1 MRKYASFKLA
11 FIVLIAVA
19 FQASA
24 WSKKYQEEF
33 HKTYPLTATGRVQLD
48 NINGDVRIQ
57 VWDRNEVQVDAIKY
71 ASSQEAL
78 EDIEIVINS
87 ESNEIQIK
95 TDYPDSKWFG
105 NNDNTSVDYTIS
117 IPRNAEVDDINL
129 VNGNLE
135 IKSAGGA
142 VTASTVNG
150 TLTAQD
156 LSGETKLSTV
166 NGTMDVA
173 YTQLNASK
181 ISLSSVNGT
190 LQLKLPSNADA
201 KIEASTVN
209 GGISNDFGL
218 EADKHR
224 WVGSDLSGVIGSGK
238 TRIDLS
244 SVNGKISILK
254 N

>member
-1 MRKYASFKLA
+1 MKRYASFKLA
-11 FIVLIAVA
+11 FVILIAVA

-24 WSKKYQEEF
+24 WSRKYQEEF
-33 HKTYPLTATGRVQLD
+33 HKTYPLSATGRVQLD
-48 NINGDVRIQ
+48 NLNGDVRIQ

-71 ASSQEAL
+71 AFSQEAL
-78 EDIEIVINS
+78 EETEIVVNS
-87 ESNEIQIK
+87 KSNEIQIK
-95 TDYPDSKWFG
+95 TDYPDSKWWG
-105 NNDNTSVDYTIS
+105 NNSNSSVDYTIS
-117 IPRNAEVDDINL
+117 IPRNAELDDVSL

-135 IKSAGGA
+135 IHSAGGA

-166 NGTMDVA
+166 NGTLNVA
-173 YTQLNASK
+173 FTELNASK

-190 LQLKLPSNADA
+190 VQLKLPSNADA
-201 KIEASTVN
+201 NINASTVN
-209 GGISNDFGL
+209 GGIANDFGL
-218 EADKHR
+218 EVDKHQ
-224 WVGSDLSGVIGSGK
+224 WVGKDLSGMIGSGK